1 VARKDDVVWYLSV
14 EQTEADGVTTIA
26 AEGRISERTS
36 RDLQRILDA
45 ATESLRQDVVLDLTG
60 VDYISSAGL
69 RTLER
74 TADRLGATGRALVV
88 CSLQESVKAA
98 LTLAGPIPH
107 LAVEPARD
115 SAIERVRDARRRRDA

>member
-1 VARKDDVVWYLSV
+1 MARKDDVVWYLSV

-36 RDLQRILDA
+36 KDLQRILDA

-74 TADRLGATGRALVV
+74 TADRLRG
-88 CSLQESVKAA
+88 SL
-98 LTLAGPIPH
+98 
-107 LAVEPARD
+107 
-115 SAIERVRDARRRRDA
+115 